1 MYNILVLGDS
11 HIDVFRFSNMK
22 TKYFNF
28 ITVEVP
34 GATAMGS
41 TNPNSETNALN
52 IFTDILEKYKTE
64 LKQKI
69 HYVMIMLGEVDCGFV
84 IWVRSKKYNISI
96 DEQLNLSI
104 SNYKCFIKNVIFKYF
119 NPNQVILLG
128 SILPTIKDN
137 TDKRFLNGVR
147 SEVDTPLKKRI
158 ETTLQYN
165 NNLLIIC
172 KELKTHYTDI
182 TDKII
187 NNEHNSVK
195 NKYLNKN
202 PFNHHLDNFKTYRL
216 WCDNLKDI
224 ILNNPQS

>member
-11 HIDVFRFSNMK
+11 HIDVFRFSNKK

-64 LKQKI
+64 LEQKI

-96 DEQLNLSI
+96 EEQLNLSI
-104 SNYKCFIKNVIFKYF
+104 SNYQCFIKNVILKYF

-165 NNLLIIC
+165 NNLLFIS
-172 KELKTHYTDI
+172 KELNTYYIDI
-182 TDKII
+182 TNNII
-187 NNEHNSVK
+187 NDKHSCVK
-195 NKYLNKN
+195 KEYLNTN
-202 PFNHHLDNFKTYRL
+202 PYNHHLDNFKTYRL
-216 WCDNLKDI
+216 WCNKLKGI
-224 ILNNPQS
+224 ILNNHQS

>member
-28 ITVEVP
+28 ITIEVP
-34 GATAMGS
+34 GATAMGA

-52 IFTDILEKYKTE
+52 TFTDILEKYKTE
-64 LKQKI
+64 LENKI

-84 IWVRSKKYNISI
+84 VWVRSKKYNISI
-96 DEQLNLSI
+96 EEQLNLSL
-104 SNYKCFIKNVIFKYF
+104 SNYKKFIENTVLKYF
-119 NPNQVILLG
+119 NANQIILLG
-128 SILPTIKDN
+128 SVLPTIKDN

-147 SEVDTPLKKRI
+147 SEVNTPLRKRI

-165 NNLLIIC
+165 NNLLMISQ
-172 KELKTHYTDI
+172 ELQTYYIDI
-182 TDKII
+182 TDII
-187 NNEHNSVK
+187 IDNENNCVK
-195 NKYLNKN
+195 QKYLNNN

-216 WCDNLKDI
+216 WCDKLKEI